1 MQHEP
6 SKVGFTIRAL
16 KEYDNPKM
24 GNETTPVQ
32 SPRLTLLGE
41 IAPIPPSQ
49 VHTLNTT
56 FLLLHSTVSLLLV
69 R

>member
-24 GNETTPVQ
+24 GNDTTPVQ
-32 SPRLTLLGE
+32 SPRLTLLGD
-41 IAPIPPSQ
+41 IAPVPPSQ
-49 VHTLNTT
+49 VSFIVSD
-56 FLLLHSTVSLLLV
+56 FLHKFMLYH
-69 R
+69 

>member
-49 VHTLNTT
+49 VH
-56 FLLLHSTVSLLLV
+56 
-69 R
+69 